1 VYTSGRV
8 VISKNMNSLNNTT
21 AVMIMRRAWRTVCD
35 AIYFANIL
43 DLAKS
48 AVCIVVTSWVL
59 PVNLVSVSHVIECD
73 ERYVRH

>member
-1 VYTSGRV
+1 MYSSGSV

-21 AVMIMRRAWRTVCD
+21 AVMIMRRAWHRVCD
-35 AIYFANIL
+35 AISFANIF

-48 AVCIVVTSWVL
+48 AVCIAVTSCVL
-59 PVNLVSVSHVIECD
+59 PMNLVSVSHVTECD